1 MEIIE
6 TEPIPA
12 IVAAIDQWLEADAPE
27 HDDDLGPL
35 DLRGD
40 DGAPLGAGYDG
51 AGVLEHEP

>member
-1 MEIIE
+1 METIDI
-6 TEPIPA
+6 EPIPA

-35 DLRGD
+35 DLLEGD
-40 DGAPLGAGYDG
+40 RKPLGAGYDG